1 MRAGNSKEIDGDL
14 AYLGSEPSFC
24 QENENG
30 LEVTYFAWPS
40 LGSEAIIRV
49 KWTQIVLFS
58 KQLGKDVTAVL
69 HNNHKKHYFEDDY
82 FCGSESGIRESRG
95 MNWEPVSAGWKKPG
109 IIASC
114 PALWWK
120 FAFQW
125 GCWLL
130 SFKQGFGRMLWNV
143 SIWKTSFLTLAQQHF
158 VLMHNLMDQKF
169 NLCIVYYLHTQ

>member
-95 MNWEPVSAGWKKPG
+95 MNWEPVSIGWKKAWHHCLLPSLVMEVCISVG
-109 IIASC
+109 MLAS
-114 PALWWK
+114 PFQTRFWK
-120 FAFQW
+120 NAVKCF
-125 GCWLL
+125 
-130 SFKQGFGRMLWNV
+130 
-143 SIWKTSFLTLAQQHF
+143 
-158 VLMHNLMDQKF
+158 
-169 NLCIVYYLHTQ
+169 YLED